1 MYYKGVIIDIH
12 DKYIIVMDDSGGLLK
27 IRKKEN
33 VNVGQAILFTDDD
46 IIVDKKANKIIKIW
60 TVPIVTAAL
69 IFISIISGIINVNN
83 KNTPYA
89 LITFDINPSF
99 SIEVNKENTVINAFA
114 LNEDAK
120 SLDIDKI
127 KNKSLDDALKLI
139 KSSLKENKK
148 FENKNSLIVGFSFL
162 GENKNIEFEDNV
174 KAVVNKNFNDFKIVY
189 IQGDK
194 GDHEEAKKVGI
205 SLGKYAIN
213 KRLNNRFSYEQMKNI
228 TIDELIDII
237 NGENENLKEDEDDH
251 NDLNDEKNND
261 DKIDSQNEIEQSMD
275 EVEDDDKTEDKY
287 NNDNKEKEQDGDS
300 KSVNSD
306 LNDDHTSEDDNKY
319 ENDKVNNDDSKNEFD
334 KDENKNKQEI
344 RDDKDLSDN
353 LNDSDDD

>member
-12 DKYIIVMDDSGGLLK
+12 DKYIIVMDESGGLLK
-27 IRKKEN
+27 IRRKEN
-33 VNVGQAILFTDDD
+33 TNIGQAILFTDDD
-46 IIVDKKANKIIKIW
+46 IIVDKKVNKIIKIW

-89 LITFDINPSF
+89 LLTFDINPSF
-99 SIEVNKENTVINAFA
+99 SIEVNKDNTVINAVA
-114 LNEDAK
+114 LNDDAK

-139 KSSLKENKK
+139 KTSLKENKK
-148 FENKNSLIVGFSFL
+148 FEDKNSLIVGFSFL
-162 GENKNIEFEDNV
+162 VENKNVEFEDNV
-174 KAVVNKNFNDFKIVY
+174 KAVINENFNDFKIVY

-205 SLGKYAIN
+205 SLGKYVIN
-213 KRLNNRFSYEQMKNI
+213 KRLNNRFSEEQMKNI
-228 TIDELIDII
+228 TIDELIDIF
-237 NGENENLKEDEDDH
+237 NEENINLKDNEEDYDDV
-251 NDLNDEKNND
+251 NDEKNHDN
-261 DKIDSQNEIEQSMD
+261 KTDSDNEIEQD
-275 EVEDDDKTEDKY
+275 GEVEDDKTEDKENY
-287 NNDNKEKEQDGDS
+287 KDDHDNKEKEQDKNS

-306 LNDDHTSEDDNKY
+306 LNDDDTYEDDKYDNDEDDNK
-319 ENDKVNNDDSKNEFD
+319 
-334 KDENKNKQEI
+334 QEI
-344 RDDKDLSDN
+344 SDDKDLSDN